1 MAPPIARPRVGPI
14 SSDEL
19 ADTIPMN
26 SLLKPK
32 NGTSSKVNAG
42 IRPAFRPIRAVLLV
56 AMRLL
61 GPLGRWS
68 VGSLSS

>member
-19 ADTIPMN
+19 ADSPMN